1 MKLPR
6 LIAFAIEAG
15 IPKEHFT
22 SELFKFATFLIED
35 EREACAK
42 VCEDSVEYAGDTLAD
57 AIRARGQE

>member
-6 LIAFAIEAG
+6 LIAYAIEAG

-42 VCEDSVEYAGDTLAD
+42 MCDEYFERFMASQ
-57 AIRARGQE
+57 IRSRGQ